1 LLCSSASCRSP
12 SCWDGIKANAT
23 RCLQARL
30 EKEFSDPVVGRCVA
44 IASLGDEIT
53 IPTPESTPGGP
64 EQATALFIPW
74 CKARGLAPKDID
86 CNVASLPNASSNW
99 TGCHYN
105 GSDAIKTATPHLYYW
120 SKVWGFEWAALQMRE
135 FTQITKKYLPN
146 AVSYDQQVETHTA
159 VTAFYTV

>member
-1 LLCSSASCRSP
+1 M
-12 SCWDGIKANAT
+12 
-23 RCLQARL
+23 
-30 EKEFSDPVVGRCVA
+30 
-44 IASLGDEIT
+44 
-53 IPTPESTPGGP
+53 
-64 EQATALFIPW
+64 
-74 CKARGLAPKDID
+74 
-86 CNVASLPNASSNW
+86 ASLPNASSNW

-105 GSDAIKTATPHLYYW
+105 GSDAIKTSTPHLYYW